1 MGSSRHPNEYVQLN
15 RQIDAINK
23 LPFSRDLRNRMIERA
38 RAIWHREEPDED
50 DLQPYVIPDAYLRRD
65 GGNWPGMRP

>member
-1 MGSSRHPNEYVQLN
+1 MGSSRHPNDYVQLN

-38 RAIWHREEPDED
+38 RAIWHREEQED
-50 DLQPYVIPDAYLRRD
+50 PQPYLMSDVFWRRD
-65 GGNWPGMRP
+65 RGDWPGMRP